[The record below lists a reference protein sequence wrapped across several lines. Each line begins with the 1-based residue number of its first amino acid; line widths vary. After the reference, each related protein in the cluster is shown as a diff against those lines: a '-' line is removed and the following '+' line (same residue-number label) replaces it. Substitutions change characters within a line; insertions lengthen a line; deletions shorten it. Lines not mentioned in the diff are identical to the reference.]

1 MLDHCGTLSNCDTC
15 VSGPTTPDIDTCP
28 WPPHPDVSTTTTT
41 STTTTPTTTT
51 PTTTTSRTPL
61 QTTTT
66 TTRITS
72 RTPLQTTTTTT
83 TTKKTTTTTQLDGNC
98 DDIKINEECDW
109 NYGLVSWYEN
119 VMTGNQCQIQCRS
132 VAGAKYF
139 SHYNEGAHGE
149 HGFCGCF
156 STCAWPTHAGC
167 RSSCST
173 HETWEADD
181 LFEESSEIDE
191 DSSETF
197 GLEQEVE
204 LNRENQPRPGP
215 HYCHCMHGPLHPSIE
230 DCGIWPDIF

>member
-1 MLDHCGTLSNCDTC
+1 MG
-15 VSGPTTPDIDTCP
+15 
-28 WPPHPDVSTTTTT
+28 TTT

-51 PTTTTSRTPL
+51 PTTTTS
-61 QTTTT
+61 TTTSTSTTTTPTTTTMTTTTAT

-156 STCAWPTHAGC
+156 SSCAWPTSDGC
-167 RSSCST
+167 ATSCGT
-173 HETWEADD
+173 HEIWEAED
-181 LFEESSEIDE
+181 LFEESSEIDK
-191 DSSETF
+191 
-197 GLEQEVE
+197 
-204 LNRENQPRPGP
+204 
-215 HYCHCMHGPLHPSIE
+215 
-230 DCGIWPDIF
+230 